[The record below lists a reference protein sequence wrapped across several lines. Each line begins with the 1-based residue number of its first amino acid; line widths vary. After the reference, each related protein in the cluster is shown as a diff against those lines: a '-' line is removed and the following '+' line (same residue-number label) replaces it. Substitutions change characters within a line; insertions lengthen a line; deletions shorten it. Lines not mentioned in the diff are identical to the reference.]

1 MKRWT
6 GCLVV
11 GVIVVVLGGVGL
23 LWTGPAQAIE
33 GLSGS
38 TWGTTLYNFG
48 HDDLQTMGSLNQGID
63 WFEKHGYRF
72 TTFAALR
79 WRYQSNEGQ
88 SFNAWGPALGASIK
102 KGPVRF
108 GAEYYWEQKQL
119 SPNSDRALLF
129 VDWYYDWDLLKL
141 FR

>member
-1 MKRWT
+1 MKRWA

-11 GVIVVVLGGVGL
+11 VGL
-23 LWTGPAQAIE
+23 VLAWSGSAQAIE

-38 TWGTTLYNFG
+38 TWGTVLYNFG
-48 HDDLQTMGSLNQGID
+48 HDDLQSLGHLKQGID
-63 WFEKHGYRF
+63 WWEKQGYRF
-72 TTFAALR
+72 STYTALR

-88 SFNAWGPALGASIK
+88 FFNAFGPALGAEIK
-102 KGPVRF
+102 KGPISV
-108 GAEYYWEQKQL
+108 GAEYYWEHTQ
-119 SPNSDRALLF
+119 SSNNPGNENDRALIF